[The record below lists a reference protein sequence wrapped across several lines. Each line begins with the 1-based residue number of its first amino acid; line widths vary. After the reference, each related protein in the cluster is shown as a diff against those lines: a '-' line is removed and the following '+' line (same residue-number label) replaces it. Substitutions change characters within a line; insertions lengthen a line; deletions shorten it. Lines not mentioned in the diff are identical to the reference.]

1 MEEKGRFVLK
11 CVLLL
16 LICIVCGGILITAVN
31 FLPVNRERKS
41 ASLAEIA
48 EAVRAYLLELEPVG
62 NDGKVFLW
70 VTNQGRM
77 PLAEYG
83 EAVMGGEKLQG
94 QMLSRIEYWCG
105 LRDPSMRILYTV
117 TFLGIC
123 MGALYFCQSV
133 MGEERYEIYG
143 GDGVPEPGR

>member
-105 LRDPSMRILYTV
+105 SFHAYSVHSDISGNLHGGAV
-117 TFLGIC
+117 FLPECDGG
-123 MGALYFCQSV
+123 GAV
-133 MGEERYEIYG
+133 
-143 GDGVPEPGR
+143 

>member
-1 MEEKGRFVLK
+1 
-11 CVLLL
+11 
-16 LICIVCGGILITAVN
+16 
-31 FLPVNRERKS
+31 
-41 ASLAEIA
+41 
-48 EAVRAYLLELEPVG
+48 
-62 NDGKVFLW
+62 
-70 VTNQGRM
+70 
-77 PLAEYG
+77 
-83 EAVMGGEKLQG
+83 MGGEKLQG

-105 LRDPSMRILYTV
+105 LRDPSMPILYTV